1 MILLIDNYDS
11 FTYNLYQAI
20 GQLYEDITVIRNDK
34 LTIEQIQNMQ
44 PEAIIISPGPGYPK
58 DAGISVAVI
67 EKFSGTIPIL
77 GVCLGHQSIAQAFGG
92 DVIHAKQLMHGK
104 ASTITVNNQC
114 PVFKHLSDD
123 ITVARYH
130 SLIVDENTLP
140 SCLEITARDDTKQ
153 IMAIAHTS
161 HPTYGVQFHP
171 ESILTKDGM
180 QIIENFLY
188 YVAKVKITP
197 LHTEKN
203 LLPPAQRN
211 ALKPYIFKIIEGT
224 DLTEAEAYDAMDCIM
239 NGGATDAQIGSFTTA
254 LRMKGETISELTGFA
269 KVMRQ
274 KAATIENGTDAI
286 DIVGTGGDMA
296 NTFNISTA
304 SCFTVAGAG
313 FPVVKHGNYGAT
325 SVSGASNVMEQHGVK
340 FTSNVDQLRRSM
352 EKCNLAY
359 LHAPLF
365 NPALKAV
372 APVRKGL
379 AVRTFFNM
387 LGPLV
392 NPVLPAYQLLGVYNL
407 PLLRLY
413 TYTYQESKT
422 KFAVVHSLDGYDEIS
437 LTNEFKVA
445 TSDHEKIY
453 APESLGFSRYKETD
467 LDGGQTPEDAAK
479 IFDQI
484 MNNTATE
491 AQKNVVVVNSA
502 FAIHVICPEKTIEEC
517 IALSKES
524 LESGRALA
532 TLKKFIELN
541 S

>member
-1 MILLIDNYDS
+1 MKQILYKLFEHQYLGRDEARTILQNI
-11 FTYNLYQAI
+11 TQGKYNDVQVASL
-20 GQLYEDITVIRNDK
+20 ITVFLMRN
-34 LTIEQIQNMQ
+34 
-44 PEAIIISPGPGYPK
+44 
-58 DAGISVAVI
+58 ISVEELCGFRDALLEMRV
-67 EKFSGTIPIL
+67 
-77 GVCLGHQSIAQAFGG
+77 
-92 DVIHAKQLMHGK
+92 
-104 ASTITVNNQC
+104 
-114 PVFKHLSDD
+114 PVDLSD
-123 ITVARYH
+123 
-130 SLIVDENTLP
+130 
-140 SCLEITARDDTKQ
+140 
-153 IMAIAHTS
+153 
-161 HPTYGVQFHP
+161 
-171 ESILTKDGM
+171 
-180 QIIENFLY
+180 
-188 YVAKVKITP
+188 
-197 LHTEKN
+197 
-203 LLPPAQRN
+203 
-211 ALKPYIFKIIEGT
+211 
-224 DLTEAEAYDAMDCIM
+224 
-239 NGGATDAQIGSFTTA
+239 
-254 LRMKGETISELTGFA
+254 FA
-269 KVMRQ
+269 P
-274 KAATIENGTDAI
+274 I
-286 DIVGTGGDMA
+286 DIVGTGGDGK

-340 FTSNVDQLRRSM
+340 FTSDVDQLRRSM
-352 EKCNLAY
+352 EKCNIAY

-372 APVRKGL
+372 APVRKAL

-413 TYTYQESKT
+413 TYTYQASNT

-437 LTNEFKVA
+437 LTNDFKVA

-453 APESLGFSRYKETD
+453 TPESLGYARCKEAD

-479 IFDQI
+479 IFDAI

-502 FAIHVICPEKTIEEC
+502 FAIHVMCPEKPIEEC
-517 IALSKES
+517 IALAKES

-541 S
+541 Q